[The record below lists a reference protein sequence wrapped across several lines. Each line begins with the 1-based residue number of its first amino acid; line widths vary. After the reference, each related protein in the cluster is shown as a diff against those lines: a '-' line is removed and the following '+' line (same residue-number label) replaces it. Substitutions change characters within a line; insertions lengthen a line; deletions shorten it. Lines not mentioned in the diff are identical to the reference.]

1 MPEPLQVHELR
12 KLTSRPPSK
21 TSAEFF
27 LVRLDTFCRY
37 LLPGPTS
44 EAALREVRNHV
55 TRYVAAHTRERW
67 RKPPPELWQRCVE
80 AARRAADAWEHEVRS
95 RETEHDVESAP
106 SSQPRLV
113 PKPSPFT
120 PERDAP
126 EHRQDSDSLADA
138 ADRPVG
144 WLGGYVAS
152 VPINAQEVP
161 RAAVRSQIERSLAEY
176 ELGDAKVTNSQDQ
189 LRVWWEPDEEEQ
201 WERDLLKSVVE
212 NAVMVAG
219 VARLTVRVR
228 WVW

>member
-1 MPEPLQVHELR
+1 M
-12 KLTSRPPSK
+12 TSRPPSK

-27 LVRLDTFCRY
+27 LVRLGAFPRY

-55 TRYVAAHTRERW
+55 ARYVAAHTRERW
-67 RKPPPELWQRCVE
+67 RKPPPEVWQRCVE
-80 AARRAADAWEHEVRS
+80 AARHAADAWEHDLRS
-95 RETEHDVESAP
+95 RETEHAVESAP
-106 SSQPRLV
+106 SSQTRLV

-120 PERDAP
+120 PERDARD
-126 EHRQDSDSLADA
+126 HRQDSGSLADA

-144 WLGGYVAS
+144 WLGGYVAT
-152 VPINAQEVP
+152 VPIKAQEAP

-189 LRVWWEPDEEEQ
+189 LRVWWEPDEEEP

-212 NAVMVAG
+212 DAVIVAG
-219 VARLTVRVR
+219 LARSTVRVR